1 MNQLIFKLW
10 RHLCQ
15 DTHTHT
21 RTDARTNGRRH
32 HFAALP
38 LTLLPLNR
46 DKHTPTEL
54 SSFKA
59 HVLSKCSAAFY
70 SAADEWV
77 FSELRSLLG
86 AVRKNIAI
94 SAAVMRTWESPV
106 GSDSGEVAGRWSRGR
121 GPLATDPGSRR
132 WIPGLWKFRLSHQS
146 ELCIT
151 FNEVG

>member
-1 MNQLIFKLW
+1 MYRLIFKLW

-15 DTHTHT
+15 DTHMHA
-21 RTDARTNGRRH
+21 RTDARTNGWRH
-32 HFAALP
+32 HFAASP
-38 LTLLPLNR
+38 LTLLLLNR

-86 AVRKNIAI
+86 AVSKG
-94 SAAVMRTWESPV
+94 RTLLFQLLWWGLGKVLSGLTAERWLTLEPWSRAPRNWPGKQTVNPGFMEVQSESPKW
-106 GSDSGEVAGRWSRGR
+106 A
-121 GPLATDPGSRR
+121 LYH
-132 WIPGLWKFRLSHQS
+132 I
-146 ELCIT
+146 
-151 FNEVG
+151 